1 MNTST
6 ILKYSN
12 SGWNKGNKMKK
23 LALALLAL
31 TMAACT
37 SQTSNHENIN
47 WKQGNL
53 AALSETDIQLKSNLW
68 TDKMPKV
75 DGSSE
80 SQPLNGTLMLDT
92 SGELSAELVVEMVV
106 IKQKDNTWIV
116 QGDETELRT
125 LSENLWEVVFATEIP
140 VDVEKSVHVALE
152 LSDNNGDVWLVER
165 NVTIDKVY

>member
-1 MNTST
+1 MT
-6 ILKYSN
+6 
-12 SGWNKGNKMKK
+12 
-23 LALALLAL
+23 
-31 TMAACT
+31 ACYF
-37 SQTSNHENIN
+37 QTSNHENIN

-75 DGSSE
+75 DGTSE
-80 SQPLNGTLMLDT
+80 SQPNGTLMLDT

-125 LSENLWEVVFATEIP
+125 LSENLGKWCSQQRDP
-140 VDVEKSVHVALE
+140 C
-152 LSDNNGDVWLVER
+152 GC
-165 NVTIDKVY
+165 